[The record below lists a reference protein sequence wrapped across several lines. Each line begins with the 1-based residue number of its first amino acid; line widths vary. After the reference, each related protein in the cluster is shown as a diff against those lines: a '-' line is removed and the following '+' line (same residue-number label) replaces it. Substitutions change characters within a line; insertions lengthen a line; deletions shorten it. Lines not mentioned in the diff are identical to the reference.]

1 MFEELLKL
9 VNENATEAV
18 VNNPEVPNQYN
29 SAVTEH
35 VTHGIIDG
43 LKSQAASGGLADV
56 MKLIGGGSNNLAQ
69 NPVVQNITNNLSGSL
84 SQKFGINSQSATSIV
99 SGLLPDILSK
109 FVNKTNDPNDSSF
122 DIGSIFNHISNG
134 KTGGIDIAS
143 IVKNVASG
151 QGGIDLSNITNLFG
165 EKNESA
171 NSGGGLFNT
180 IKGLFGK

>member
-56 MKLIGGGSNNLAQ
+56 MKLIADN
-69 NPVVQNITNNLSGSL
+69 
-84 SQKFGINSQSATSIV
+84 FINVMKEKTFNR
-99 SGLLPDILSK
+99 LL
-109 FVNKTNDPNDSSF
+109 
-122 DIGSIFNHISNG
+122 
-134 KTGGIDIAS
+134 
-143 IVKNVASG
+143 
-151 QGGIDLSNITNLFG
+151 
-165 EKNESA
+165 
-171 NSGGGLFNT
+171 
-180 IKGLFGK
+180 